1 METSVVDGRQVEFC
15 LFRMRPVQAVLFGR
29 RGLAVV
35 SAARRGPVSATRSA
49 SAPTFRY
56 APRRSA
62 MQHPLRR
69 LALAFVAALLSLLL
83 APLSAAEES
92 DAPVLL
98 VATPQLG
105 QFYAHTVLVAIPM
118 GDNRH
123 AGLIINRPTE
133 RSLASLFPEHEP
145 SKNVISPVYLGGP
158 VMADSLF
165 AVVKAEASPGEGS
178 VPFLPGLYLVA
189 RAATID
195 RIIEQ
200 EPNEARYYVGFVVWK
215 PGELDEEL
223 EKGFWYT
230 MQPDPKL
237 LFREP
242 PNGLWEELVK
252 RAGPA
257 KVRAQ
262 RPSDASRV
270 VGQR

>member
-1 METSVVDGRQVEFC
+1 
-15 LFRMRPVQAVLFGR
+15 
-29 RGLAVV
+29 
-35 SAARRGPVSATRSA
+35 
-49 SAPTFRY
+49 
-56 APRRSA
+56 
-62 MQHPLRR
+62 MQHPVHR
-69 LALAFVAALLSLLL
+69 LALAFVASLLSIML
-83 APLSAAEES
+83 APLASAEES
-92 DAPVLL
+92 SEPVLL

-105 QFYAHTVLVAIPM
+105 EFYAHTVLVAIPM

-145 SKNVISPVYLGGP
+145 SKKVVSPVYLGGP
-158 VMADSLF
+158 VMTNSLF

-223 EKGFWYT
+223 EKGFWYA
-230 MQPDPKL
+230 MPPDPKL

-242 PNGLWEELVK
+242 ANGMWEELVK

-257 KVRAQ
+257 KVKAELQAAMRGL
-262 RPSDASRV
+262 